1 MENTVLIPMTMDV
14 FKSVLSDTVRKEL
27 EKISSVKD
35 EPKQTE
41 LITRAETARILGISL
56 PTLHDWTKKGI
67 IVGYRI
73 ASRVRYK
80 KAEILESVEQIRTL
94 KYRRAV

>member
-67 IVGYRI
+67 IAGYRI